1 MQNDSPQ
8 SATSAFQVLQN
19 LYEAERQYMQ
29 AGGATAG
36 ASFDGM
42 AATLDPSIVL
52 HQSPDLPW
60 GGNYFGHQGFKDWS
74 IKMSECFDLLDV
86 RDPEFFEQG
95 SKVVILC
102 RLVTRSRLH
111 GYELDRPMAQV
122 VTVRNGRITEFR
134 PFYWNVPEYV
144 AAATPA

>member
-1 MQNDSPQ
+1 MNQQDNRGG
-8 SATSAFQVLQN
+8 SAFKVLERF
-19 LYEAERQYMQ
+19 YEAERHYMQ
-29 AGGATAG
+29 AGGAKAG

-42 AATLDPSIVL
+42 AATMDPEIAL

-60 GGNYFGHQGFKDWS
+60 GGEYRGHQGFKDWS
-74 IKMSECFDLLDV
+74 VKMSECFDFLDV
-86 RDPEFFEQG
+86 RDPEYFE
-95 SKVVILC
+95 KDDKLVILC

-122 VTVRNGRITEFR
+122 VTVRDGKIMDFR

-144 AAATPA
+144 KAGTPA